1 MVVRINTLN
10 EDPES
15 NQKEILR
22 LKNRVTTLDELIKS
36 VELSLTEVL
45 VKIKKLQED
54 KNNIIL

>member
-1 MVVRINTLN
+1 LVVRINTLN